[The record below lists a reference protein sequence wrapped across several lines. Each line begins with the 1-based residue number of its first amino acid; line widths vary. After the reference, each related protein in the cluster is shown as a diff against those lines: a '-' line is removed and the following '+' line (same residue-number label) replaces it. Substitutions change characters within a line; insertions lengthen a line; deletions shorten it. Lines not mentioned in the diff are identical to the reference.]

1 MDCWKHASNLP
12 SHKIAYFG
20 GTFDPVHH
28 GHLAVARDALQY
40 LNLDHVYFLPAQR
53 SPHKRNAPVASFNRR
68 VEMLKLALESFPK
81 LSVSTLES
89 ALEPPVYTVE
99 IVQKLARE
107 HPNAELFWMMGADQL
122 PRLGEWHRIDELVS
136 RVTFLV
142 FSRPGYVLDEAA
154 LPDLPGA
161 CYECFTGA
169 DYDIS
174 SSQIRAALHSTDD
187 CSQIIPEK
195 VLAYIRKHHLYSHPH
210 QSNIDT

>member
-1 MDCWKHASNLP
+1 MDCGKHASALP

-20 GTFDPVHH
+20 GTFDPVHN
-28 GHLAVARDALQY
+28 GHLAVARDALQH

-53 SPHKRNAPVASFNRR
+53 SPHKHHAPAVTFAQR
-68 VEMLKLALESFPK
+68 VEMLELALEPFST

-89 ALEPPVYTVE
+89 TLKPPVYTAE
-99 IVQKLARE
+99 IVNRLTLE
-107 HPNAELFWMMGADQL
+107 HPDAELFWMMGADQL
-122 PRLGEWHRIDELVS
+122 PRLGEWYRIEELAR

-142 FSRPGYVLDEAA
+142 FSRPGYVLETAA

-161 CYECFTGA
+161 RYECFTGA
-169 DYDIS
+169 DYNVS
-174 SSQIRAALHSTDD
+174 SSQIRAALHSAGD